1 MINLSDPEQAAGE
14 CFTQSA
20 NLRVFLHERG
30 LEAKILRCE
39 GYQGDFSQAAQ
50 MWQRTLSESEVR
62 ERFGHY
68 VVRLGDFVI
77 DLTAAQLG
85 QARPVVMP
93 YTDFQASWSHLQE
106 L

>member
-85 QARPVVMP
+85 RDRPVI
-93 YTDFQASWSHLQE
+93 TTFIKFQSDWTLLQE
-106 L
+106 I